1 MYGPTRSSLSR
12 GCTTEMFHGLSTGLV
27 RGDAPTRLVHGDA
40 PRRCSFDVAYVSTG
54 VYALHGPCHGVVHYV
69 GDGGCLH
76 NGSCP
81 KMPME
86 AYTRSAE
93 DQYYCTI
100 YHKPSMRH
108 EPAHSVA
115 VTAAS
120 ATRTGASRRTSRT
133 YQRRGARWA
142 QLSRSHA
149 LFGCRL
155 KRVKLRGGACVEA
168 RWAGTTSRP
177 C

>member
-1 MYGPTRSSLSR
+1 MRVSLPR
-12 GCTTEMFHGLSTGLV
+12 LGHGF
-27 RGDAPTRLVHGDA
+27 A
-40 PRRCSFDVAYVSTG
+40 PRRCSFDGAEISTG
-54 VYALHGPCHGVVHYV
+54 VQTPHDPCHGVVHDDV
-69 GDGGCLH
+69 DGGCLH

-81 KMPME
+81 KMPIE

-100 YHKPSMRH
+100 YQKPSMRH

-133 YQRRGARWA
+133 YQRRGDLGA
-142 QLSRSHA
+142 QLRRCHA

-155 KRVKLRGGACVEA
+155 KRVKLRGGACVET
-168 RWAGTTSRP
+168 RWAGTTRRRARRRAAWVCRSTVMIEMRP
-177 C
+177 CETL